1 MDNLGGALHLHLSDS
16 YHMNEPMHQKNK
28 QGFVMQT
35 KAPYDDGASKRGGL
49 YFKSGKDA
57 CMSSNVKTL
66 HIFFI
71 CCRKNP
77 QLSPARLG
85 TKNKRNH

>member
-1 MDNLGGALHLHLSDS
+1 
-16 YHMNEPMHQKNK
+16 
-28 QGFVMQT
+28 MQT
-35 KAPYDDGASKRGGL
+35 KAPNDDEASKRGGL

-77 QLSPARLG
+77 QCSPARLG
-85 TKNKRNH
+85 TKKKRIIKLMNIKETWLTLETRGR